1 MKHLLLSSIFTFIFS
16 FAFSQKCDQVLFIG
30 KVIDTNKIQSFY
42 NLMIVNKTIGRGT
55 FGQPNGHFSV
65 YVNPDDQIS
74 ISVKGY
80 HIINYKIR
88 KNKKCRNEK
97 TFILEPKVQEF
108 EDVVI
113 RPLKSLQQI
122 KEERESLALR
132 ETRLVTG
139 ANMLES
145 PITALYQAFSKK
157 ERNKRWIAEQ
167 EFKDDKRKI
176 VKELLRLYVSYDI
189 INLDE
194 NQFDRFIAF
203 LNLNDDFLKTSTE
216 MELIL
221 FIKDKH
227 EHFKK
232 LNN

>member
-1 MKHLLLSSIFTFIFS
+1 M
-16 FAFSQKCDQVLFIG
+16 
-30 KVIDTNKIQSFY
+30 
-42 NLMIVNKTIGRGT
+42 
-55 FGQPNGHFSV
+55 
-65 YVNPDDQIS
+65 
-74 ISVKGY
+74 
-80 HIINYKIR
+80 
-88 KNKKCRNEK
+88 
-97 TFILEPKVQEF
+97 
-108 EDVVI
+108 
-113 RPLKSLQQI
+113 
-122 KEERESLALR
+122 
-132 ETRLVTG
+132 VTG

-157 ERNKRWIAEQ
+157 ERIKRWIADQ
-167 EFKDDKRKI
+167 EFKDDKRKV

-194 NQFDRFIAF
+194 NQFDRFIEF